1 MILLTKLLIASLHFF
16 RTKFSQCGCMKKTT
30 QFPPKLNTSVTLSII
45 GEDFFFCLASVRLR
59 FVTFSTSLTAETSDF
74 YNTFFSP

>member
-1 MILLTKLLIASLHFF
+1 MILLTKLLSASLHFF

-45 GEDFFFCLASVRLR
+45 GEDFFCQASVRLR
-59 FVTFSTSLTAETSDF
+59 FLTFSTSLTAETREF